1 MKITID
7 DEILSIYEDLPE
19 VFKMK
24 DVRERIK
31 KEIPLPTL
39 HVNLERM
46 IKVGLISRIKI
57 PNKKS
62 RRYHRNFRNLKEWF
76 EVCIVKPL
84 KEKKKEEIIKV

>member
-1 MKITID
+1 MRIAID

-24 DVRERIK
+24 DVKERLRTRM
-31 KEIPLPTL
+31 PLPTL

-46 IKVGLISRIKI
+46 VKSGLASRIEI

-62 RRYHRNFRNLKEWF
+62 RRYHKNFKSLKEWF
-76 EVCIVKPL
+76 EVCVVKPL
-84 KEKKKEEIIKV
+84 REKRKEEVVKV